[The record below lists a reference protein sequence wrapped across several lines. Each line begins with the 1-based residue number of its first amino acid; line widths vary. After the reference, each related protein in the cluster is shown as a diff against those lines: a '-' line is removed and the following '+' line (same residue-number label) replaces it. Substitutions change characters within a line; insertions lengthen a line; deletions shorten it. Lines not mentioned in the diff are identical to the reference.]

1 MFFFNSWR
9 DRRFKADGQ
18 KEAGNYEA
26 GGEETG
32 PPQGLGGHR
41 GCHKSQDRAR
51 LPHQCTQS
59 QLQMAKRTQDWY
71 VCAHKWHV
79 HFNIEL
85 ASVAYLPIHT
95 QLSRT

>member
-1 MFFFNSWR
+1 MTKKKKFFFFFNSWR

-41 GCHKSQDRAR
+41 GCH
-51 LPHQCTQS
+51 
-59 QLQMAKRTQDWY
+59 
-71 VCAHKWHV
+71 
-79 HFNIEL
+79 
-85 ASVAYLPIHT
+85 
-95 QLSRT
+95 

>member
-1 MFFFNSWR
+1 MKTIIIVKLYRNEPHFTGIQSVIEIYIFWIDEEVTFFNSWR

-41 GCHKSQDRAR
+41 GCH
-51 LPHQCTQS
+51 
-59 QLQMAKRTQDWY
+59 
-71 VCAHKWHV
+71 
-79 HFNIEL
+79 
-85 ASVAYLPIHT
+85 
-95 QLSRT
+95 